1 MTPTQPLAPLTHPL
15 TPHTPAMSNATV
27 VFVLSL
33 LLGIQPVT
41 TDLYLPALPAVTQDI
56 GGTLAQ
62 AQLTLSGM
70 LLAFGLSQ
78 MVWGP
83 VSDRY
88 GRRPVLLAGLG
99 LYTVAA
105 VGAALATHM
114 EWLVV
119 WRALQGVAMG
129 AAVMAGRAIVRDV
142 YAAEEGARV
151 LSKALSGLGIIA
163 ALCAPIGSLLATLWS
178 WRVALGAVAVF
189 GGFALLVVARRFVES
204 LPQPNLRALEPRL
217 LVQTWWRILCH
228 PTFRAYAL
236 LATVSYAGLFTFLA
250 SSSFVFIQVLGLSR
264 VQYGLVLLCMACSY
278 ISGTF
283 LCRRLLTRHG
293 VMRTVWL
300 GGFLT
305 LGGGTVVGL
314 LPWVGQTSTLG
325 VLLPFCVFMLGHGI
339 HQPCGQ
345 SGCVAPFPQAAG
357 AASALSGLMSML
369 VAFGMGSWL
378 GWRMDGT
385 ALPLTNGIW
394 FWAICI
400 SATAW
405 TLVQW
410 HGQSA
415 TPAAR

>member
-1 MTPTQPLAPLTHPL
+1 MT
-15 TPHTPAMSNATV
+15 SVTV

-78 MVWGP
+78 LVWGP
-83 VSDRY
+83 VSDRF
-88 GRRPVLLAGLG
+88 GRKPVLLTGLS
-99 LYTVAA
+99 LYVVAA
-105 VGAALATHM
+105 IGAMLATHM
-114 EWLVV
+114 EWLVA

-129 AAVMAGRAIVRDV
+129 AAVMAGRAIVRDI
-142 YAAEEGARV
+142 YAPEEGARV

-163 ALCAPIGSLLATLWS
+163 ALCAPLGSLLATLWN

-189 GGFALLVVARRFVES
+189 GAFTLLVIARRFVET
-204 LPQPNLRALEPRL
+204 LPQPNPRALELRL
-217 LVQTWWRILCH
+217 LAHTWWHIVRH

-236 LATVSYAGLFTFLA
+236 LATLSYAGLFTFLA

-264 VQYGLVLLCMACSY
+264 VEYGAVLLCMACSY
-278 ISGTF
+278 IAGTF

-293 VMRTVWL
+293 VQRTVWL

-305 LGGGTVVGL
+305 LGGGTVLGL
-314 LPWVGQTSTLG
+314 LPWVGLTSTMGILM
-325 VLLPFCVFMLGHGI
+325 PFCVFMLGHGI

-345 SGCVAPFPQAAG
+345 AGSVGPFPQAAG

-385 ALPLTNGIW
+385 VLPLTHGIW
-394 FWAICI
+394 FWAVCI
-400 SATAW
+400 SAAAW
-405 TLVQW
+405 TLVQRDEPDAPQ
-410 HGQSA
+410 HPAPVSA
-415 TPAAR
+415 PAS

>member
-1 MTPTQPLAPLTHPL
+1 MQKT
-15 TPHTPAMSNATV
+15 AMSNVTV

-56 GGTLAQ
+56 GGTVAQ

-78 MVWGP
+78 LVWGP
-83 VSDRY
+83 VSDRL
-88 GRRPVLLAGLG
+88 GRRPVLLTGLS
-99 LYTVAA
+99 LYVVAA
-105 VGAALATHM
+105 VGAVWATHM
-114 EWLVV
+114 EWLVA

-129 AAVMAGRAIVRDV
+129 AAVTIGRAIVRDI
-142 YAAEEGARV
+142 YAPEEGARV

-163 ALCAPIGSLLATLWS
+163 ALCAPLGSVLATLWN

-189 GGFALLVVARRFVES
+189 GAFALLVIARQFVET
-204 LPQPNLRALEPRL
+204 LHQPNPRALELRL
-217 LVQTWWRILCH
+217 LAHTWWGIVRH

-236 LATVSYAGLFTFLA
+236 LATLSYAGLFTFLA

-264 VQYGLVLLCMACSY
+264 VEYGAVLLCMACSY
-278 ISGTF
+278 ILGTF
-283 LCRRLLTRHG
+283 LCRRLLSRHG
-293 VMRTVWL
+293 VRRTVWL

-305 LGGGTVVGL
+305 LGGGSVLGV
-314 LPWVGQTSTLG
+314 LPWMGLTSTLG
-325 VLLPFCVFMLGHGI
+325 ILLPFCVFMLGHGI

-345 SGCVAPFPQAAG
+345 AGSVGPFPQAAG

-385 ALPLTNGIW
+385 VLPLTNGIW
-394 FWAICI
+394 FWAACI
-400 SATAW
+400 SGIAW
-405 TLVQW
+405 TLVQREDP
-410 HGQSA
+410 A
-415 TPAAR
+415 TAMARPTSS